1 MPEHLQQDEIQQIR
15 KSLVRFSAEGWG
27 LAFGT
32 AAALGLFVSTIW
44 LVVKGGENV
53 GEHLNLLG
61 VYLPGYSVSYTG
73 SVIGFVYAFVIGYG
87 AGRTIAGIYNRV
99 QTRL

>member
-1 MPEHLQQDEIQQIR
+1 MADSLKHDEIQEIK
-15 KSLVRFSAEGWG
+15 KSLVRFSEQGWG

-32 AAALGLFVSTIW
+32 VAAVGLFVATIV
-44 LVVKGGENV
+44 LVLRGGINV

-61 VYLPGYSVSYTG
+61 VYLPGYSVSYVG

-87 AGRTIAGIYNRV
+87 AGRTIATVYNKF
-99 QTRL
+99 LPN

>member
-1 MPEHLQQDEIQQIR
+1 MADSLKQDEIQAIR
-15 KSLVRFSAEGWG
+15 KSLIRFNEQGWG

-32 AAALGLFVSTIW
+32 VAALGLFVATIV
-44 LVVKGGENV
+44 LVLRGGQNV

-61 VYLPGYSVSYTG
+61 VYLPGYSVSYVG

-87 AGRTIAGIYNRV
+87 AGRTIATVYNKF
-99 QTRL
+99 LPH

>member
-1 MPEHLQQDEIQQIR
+1 MPEQLQQDEIQQIK
-15 KSLVRFSAEGWG
+15 KSLVRFSEQGWG
-27 LAFGT
+27 LAFGSV
-32 AAALGLFVSTIW
+32 AALGLFVATIW
-44 LVVKGGENV
+44 LVVKGGINV

-87 AGRTIAGIYNRV
+87 AGRTIATVYNRFLP
-99 QTRL
+99 R

>member
-1 MPEHLQQDEIQQIR
+1 MADTLEQDEIQAIK
-15 KSLVRFSAEGWG
+15 KSLIRFSEQGWG

-32 AAALGLFVSTIW
+32 VSAVGLFVATIV
-44 LVVKGGENV
+44 LVLRGGMNV

-61 VYLPGYSVSYTG
+61 VYLPGYSVSYLG

-87 AGRTIAGIYNRV
+87 AGRTIATVYNKF
-99 QTRL
+99 LPH